1 MILFFCSPN
10 NTEGCSRWCS
20 SHFICSVSLWICSHC
35 LSLYEIV
42 YSSTFSPRVAE
53 LIHMNAN
60 THTHTHTLHI
70 EAHACPHTHT
80 VNMLTHRTLTHH
92 SIHHVI
98 CCFFAPSYACLV
110 SSFSHRLFTPTLAVI
125 HTSKAKHTH
134 AQAHTPTHTHKVA
147 RLVGA
152 MAAALLRSP
161 RVAPGARLPVVC
173 QRLRVE
179 FIQIKAVEWG
189 PSPRMPR
196 PSPSSAFRRW
206 E

>member
-1 MILFFCSPN
+1 MGLFPYFY
-10 NTEGCSRWCS
+10 
-20 SHFICSVSLWICSHC
+20 SVIPYPWMPTF
-35 LSLYEIV
+35 YT
-42 YSSTFSPRVAE
+42 ST
-53 LIHMNAN
+53 
-60 THTHTHTLHI
+60 
-70 EAHACPHTHT
+70 HARPHTNT
-80 VNMLTHRTLTHH
+80 VNMLTYCTHTHH
-92 SIHHVI
+92 STYQSLSFLLPSSCVFFLPSFSLQRSALCTINVRHVI
-98 CCFFAPSYACLV
+98 
-110 SSFSHRLFTPTLAVI
+110 HK
-125 HTSKAKHTH
+125 SKETH
-134 AQAHTPTHTHKVA
+134 KSTHTHKVA

-152 MAAALLRSP
+152 TAAALLRSP